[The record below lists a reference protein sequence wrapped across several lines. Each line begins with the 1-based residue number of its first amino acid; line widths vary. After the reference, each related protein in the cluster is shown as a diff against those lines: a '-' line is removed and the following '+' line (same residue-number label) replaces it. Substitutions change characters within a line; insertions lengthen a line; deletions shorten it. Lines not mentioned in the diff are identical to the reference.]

1 MKIGKT
7 LAVMLSFATAPLF
20 AQNAQQP
27 STQPGMQPGMVM
39 ENSSPN
45 QPRQN
50 PATSARSTAPA
61 P

>member
-39 ENSSPN
+39 ENSSPLV
-45 QPRQN
+45 PETGCCI
-50 PATSARSTAPA
+50 ATCRTT
-61 P
+61 